1 MDVILVRKSFEK
13 SNHTQ
18 LAQSIFV
25 PVAFV
30 SMLTVA
36 SVGYSAYNHSGNN
49 VNTQNDLEE
58 LALRVSSEQDRLN
71 QWGQDLVNN
80 ESDQINLSISWDQ
93 VISGQ
98 SQIASRSL
106 PSRRHSS
113 QIRDVKPSIK
123 IISAKILQKYRHRRM
138 GALPNG
144 WPLKQGRISSKYG
157 TRGSRKHKGMDIAVN
172 TGTPVFAVEA
182 ATVVRSKYVRG
193 YGNLV
198 ELKHSDMYS
207 TRYGHNSKILVKKGQ
222 HIEKGHV
229 IALSGNTGRSTG
241 PHVHFEVRQS
251 GVAINPFKY
260 LGAMKHFSLASNIPI
275 SQYVRVS
282 SR

>member
-18 LAQSIFV
+18 FAQSIFV

-49 VNTQNDLEE
+49 VNTQNDLEN

-71 QWGQDLVNN
+71 QWGQDLVNK
-80 ESDQINLSISWDQ
+80 ESDNTDFSVSWDQ

-98 SQIASRSL
+98 AQLASRSL
-106 PSRRHSS
+106 TNPHSS
-113 QIRDVKPSIK
+113 RIKNVKPSIR
-123 IISAKILQKYRHRRM
+123 IISAKILQKYRNRRM
-138 GALPNG
+138 GTLPNG
-144 WPLKQGRISSKYG
+144 WPLKQGRVSSKYG
-157 TRGSRKHKGMDIAVN
+157 PRGRRMHKGMDIASN
-172 TGTPVFAVEA
+172 IGTPVFAVEA

-207 TRYGHNSKILVKKGQ
+207 SRYGHNSKLIVKKGQ
-222 HIEKGHV
+222 HVDKGEM

-275 SQYVRVS
+275 SKYVRVS

>member
-13 SNHTQ
+13 SNNTQ

-49 VNTQNDLEE
+49 ANTQNDLES

-71 QWGQDLVNN
+71 QWGQDLINN
-80 ESDQINLSISWDQ
+80 ESDNVNLSISWDQ

-98 SQIASRSL
+98 QIASRSL
-106 PSRRHSS
+106 PDRESS
-113 QIRDVKPSIK
+113 KINDVKPSIK

-138 GALPNG
+138 GTLPNG
-144 WPLKQGRISSKYG
+144 WPLKQGRVSSKYG
-157 TRGSRKHKGMDIAVN
+157 PRGRRKHKGMDIAAN

-182 ATVVRSKYVRG
+182 GTVVRSKYVRG

-198 ELKHSDMYS
+198 ELKHSDMYG
-207 TRYGHNSKILVKKGQ
+207 TRYGHNSKNTVKKGQ
-222 HIEKGHV
+222 YVEKGQV

-260 LGAMKHFSLASNIPI
+260 LGAMEHFSLASNIPI
-275 SQYVRVS
+275 SEYVRVS

>member
-13 SNHTQ
+13 SNNTQ
-18 LAQSIFV
+18 FAQSIFV

-36 SVGYSAYNHSGNN
+36 SVGYSAYNYSGNN
-49 VNTQNDLEE
+49 ANTQNDLEE

-80 ESDQINLSISWDQ
+80 ESDNINLSISWDQ

-106 PSRRHSS
+106 PSRHSS
-113 QIRDVKPSIK
+113 RIKDVKPSIR

-138 GALPNG
+138 GTLPNG
-144 WPLKQGRISSKYG
+144 WPLKQGRVSSKYG
-157 TRGSRKHKGMDIAVN
+157 ARGRRKHKGMDIAVN

-198 ELKHSDMYS
+198 ELKHSNMYS
-207 TRYGHNSKILVKKGQ
+207 TRYAHNSKILVKKGQ
-222 HIEKGHV
+222 HVDKGEI

-260 LGAMKHFSLASNIPI
+260 LGAMQHFSLASNIPI
-275 SQYVRVS
+275 SKYVRVS

>member
-49 VNTQNDLEE
+49 ANPQNDLEN
-58 LALRVSSEQDRLN
+58 LALHVSSEQDRLN

-106 PSRRHSS
+106 SS
-113 QIRDVKPSIK
+113 GNSSKINDVKPSIK

-138 GALPNG
+138 GTLPNG
-144 WPLKQGRISSKYG
+144 WPLKQGRVSSKYG
-157 TRGSRKHKGMDIAVN
+157 ARGSRKHKGMDIAVN

-182 ATVVRSKYVRG
+182 ATVIRSKYVRG

-198 ELKHSDMYS
+198 ELRHSDMYS
-207 TRYGHNSKILVKKGQ
+207 SRYGHNSKNIVKKGQ
-222 HIEKGHV
+222 RVDKGEI

-275 SQYVRVS
+275 SKYVRVS

>member
-18 LAQSIFV
+18 FAQSIFV

-49 VNTQNDLEE
+49 VNTQNDLEN

-71 QWGQDLVNN
+71 QWGQDLVNK
-80 ESDQINLSISWDQ
+80 ESDNTDFSVSWDQ

-98 SQIASRSL
+98 SQLASRSL
-106 PSRRHSS
+106 ANPHSS
-113 QIRDVKPSIK
+113 RIKNVKPSIR
-123 IISAKILQKYRHRRM
+123 IISAKILQKYRNRRM
-138 GALPNG
+138 GTLPNG
-144 WPLKQGRISSKYG
+144 WPLKQGRVSSKYG
-157 TRGSRKHKGMDIAVN
+157 PRGRRMHKGMDIASN
-172 TGTPVFAVEA
+172 IGTPVFAVES

-207 TRYGHNSKILVKKGQ
+207 SRYGHNSKLIVKRGQ
-222 HIEKGHV
+222 HVDKGEM

>member
-49 VNTQNDLEE
+49 ANTQNDLES

-80 ESDQINLSISWDQ
+80 ESDNINLSISWDQ

-98 SQIASRSL
+98 SQVASRSL
-106 PSRRHSS
+106 PSRHSS

-138 GALPNG
+138 GTLPNG
-144 WPLKQGRISSKYG
+144 WPLKQGRVSSKYG
-157 TRGSRKHKGMDIAVN
+157 YRGRRLHKGMDIAAN
-172 TGTPVFAVEA
+172 TGTPVFAVESG
-182 ATVVRSKYVRG
+182 TVVRSKYVRG

-198 ELKHSDMYS
+198 ELKHSDMYG
-207 TRYGHNSKILVKKGQ
+207 TRYGHNSKNIVKKGQ
-222 HIEKGHV
+222 YVDKGDV

-275 SQYVRVS
+275 SKYVRVS

>member
-13 SNHTQ
+13 SNNTQ

-49 VNTQNDLEE
+49 ANTQNDLES

-71 QWGQDLVNN
+71 QWGQDLINN
-80 ESDQINLSISWDQ
+80 ESDNVNLSISWDQ

-98 SQIASRSL
+98 QIASRSL
-106 PSRRHSS
+106 PDHDSS
-113 QIRDVKPSIK
+113 KINDVKPSIK
-123 IISAKILQKYRHRRM
+123 IISAKILRKYRHRRM
-138 GALPNG
+138 GTLPNG
-144 WPLKQGRISSKYG
+144 WPLKQGRVSSQYG
-157 TRGSRKHKGMDIAVN
+157 PRGRRVHKGMDIAAN
-172 TGTPVFAVEA
+172 IGTPVFAVEA
-182 ATVVRSKYVRG
+182 GTVVRSKYVRG

-198 ELKHSDMYS
+198 ELKHSDMYG
-207 TRYGHNSKILVKKGQ
+207 TRYGHNSKNIVKKGQ
-222 HIEKGHV
+222 YVEKGEV

-260 LGAMKHFSLASNIPI
+260 LGAMEHFSLASNIPI
-275 SQYVRVS
+275 SEYVKVS

>member
-18 LAQSIFV
+18 FAQSIFV

-49 VNTQNDLEE
+49 ANTQNDLEE

-80 ESDQINLSISWDQ
+80 ESNNVELSISWDQ

-98 SQIASRSL
+98 SQVASGSSL
-106 PSRRHSS
+106 PGRHLSR
-113 QIRDVKPSIK
+113 IKDVKPSIK
-123 IISAKILQKYRHRRM
+123 IISAKILQRYRHRRM
-138 GALPNG
+138 GTLPNG
-144 WPLKQGRISSKYG
+144 WPLKQGRVSSKYG
-157 TRGSRKHKGMDIAVN
+157 ARGSRKHKGMDIAVN

-198 ELKHSDMYS
+198 ELRHSNMYS
-207 TRYGHNSKILVKKGQ
+207 SRYGHNSKNLVKKGQ

-275 SQYVRVS
+275 SKYVRVS